1 MKRKAYHLVFDGH
14 ADWETPH
21 AMCAIT
27 ESGRFDVVTV
37 GFSRA
42 PVTTMG
48 GMRIAP
54 DITTKDLKPEDAAIF
69 LLPGG
74 NQWEHG
80 GNDELEA
87 LVRRV
92 HDAGVPVAAI
102 CGATLSVIRAGL
114 TENRRHTSNGKWY
127 VKAMIPE
134 YRDEPSYVEALAV
147 TDGHLI
153 TASGLGSIEF
163 GREVIRLLGIY
174 NEALTREWFEMHKNG
189 VIPARYQTT
198 Q

>member
-1 MKRKAYHLVFDGH
+1 
-14 ADWETPH
+14 
-21 AMCAIT
+21 
-27 ESGRFDVVTV
+27 
-37 GFSRA
+37 
-42 PVTTMG
+42 
-48 GMRIAP
+48 
-54 DITTKDLKPEDAAIF
+54 
-69 LLPGG
+69 
-74 NQWEHG
+74 
-80 GNDELEA
+80 
-87 LVRRV
+87 
-92 HDAGVPVAAI
+92 
-102 CGATLSVIRAGL
+102 
-114 TENRRHTSNGKWY
+114 
-127 VKAMIPE
+127 MIPE